1 MPPTSHPRGAEQWLC
16 RAHLSSPSREEG
28 SARGSKASHSLPSG
42 SLSLASCFPSLSLPI
57 TPNLNLTWP
66 LSVSLSSETH
76 TALLPTRQ
84 SCAWAPG
91 RPVASVVPFLS
102 FSGSLKCKWCRGTDY
117 NAAPIKV
124 FGCHNALTSTSRLS
138 SSTGVGKRKVDLCFL
153 FSFPKSES
161 LYRRDFLKTRRRK
174 TIARQDSVWEC
185 AK

>member
-1 MPPTSHPRGAEQWLC
+1 MLNECGVY
-16 RAHLSSPSREEG
+16 RAFLYMASR
-28 SARGSKASHSLPSG
+28 S
-42 SLSLASCFPSLSLPI
+42 I
-57 TPNLNLTWP
+57 DTLT
-66 LSVSLSSETH
+66 
-76 TALLPTRQ
+76 
-84 SCAWAPG
+84 
-91 RPVASVVPFLS
+91 RP
-102 FSGSLKCKWCRGTDY
+102 GSLKCKWCRGTDY

-153 FSFPKSES
+153 FSFPKSKS